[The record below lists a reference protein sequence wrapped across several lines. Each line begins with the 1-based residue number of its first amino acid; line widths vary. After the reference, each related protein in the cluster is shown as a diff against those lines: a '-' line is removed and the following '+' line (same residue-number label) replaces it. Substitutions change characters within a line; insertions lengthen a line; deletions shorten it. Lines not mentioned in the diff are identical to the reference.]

1 MQDRGC
7 LDLCPINSVKNKSNR
22 MNKSIAIIALF
33 FLVNL
38 SAHAQK
44 TATWKGGTPGRKSDW
59 NCPSNW
65 KEGRLPNEFSA
76 VTIPDVST
84 STFSY
89 PVIQE
94 GEIEVQSLYT
104 APGARITLKNKAR
117 LVVLESDAEN
127 QPMRNPRMAGTG
139 AAFCKGN

>member
-1 MQDRGC
+1 
-7 LDLCPINSVKNKSNR
+7 

-65 KEGRLPNEFSA
+65 KDGRVPNEFSA
-76 VTIPDVST
+76 VVIPDVST
-84 STFSY
+84 STFAY
-89 PVIQE
+89 PVIDE

-104 APGARITLKNKAR
+104 APGARLTIKNKAR
-117 LVVLESDAEN
+117 LVVLDSNPVDQPIRN
-127 QPMRNPRMAGTG
+127 QRMAGM
-139 AAFCKGN
+139 GNILCHGN

>member
-1 MQDRGC
+1 
-7 LDLCPINSVKNKSNR
+7 
-22 MNKSIAIIALF
+22 MNKSIAIITLF

-65 KEGRLPNEFSA
+65 KDGRVPNEFSA
-76 VTIPDVST
+76 VVIPDVST
-84 STFSY
+84 NTFAY
-89 PVIQE
+89 PVIEE

-104 APGARITLKNKAR
+104 APGARLTIKNKAR
-117 LVVLESDAEN
+117 LVVLESNPEDQPIRN
-127 QPMRNPRMAGTG
+127 QRMASM
-139 AAFCKGN
+139 GNILCHGN